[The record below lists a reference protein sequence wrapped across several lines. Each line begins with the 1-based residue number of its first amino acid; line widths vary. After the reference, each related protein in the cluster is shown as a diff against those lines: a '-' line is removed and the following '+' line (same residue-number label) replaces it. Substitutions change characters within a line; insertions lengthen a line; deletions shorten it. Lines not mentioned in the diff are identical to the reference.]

1 MPVFLIALFSGLAS
15 VAGTIAGRVL
25 LALGFQFVTY
35 AGFDAVLSSIVSG
48 IANTSGLPGTVAGY
62 VAFFRLGEAASI
74 ISGALTTR
82 WAIAG
87 LTNGSLT
94 RLVIR

>member
-15 VAGTIAGRVL
+15 VAGTIAGRVV
-25 LALGFQFVTY
+25 LALGFQYVTY
-35 AGFDAVLSSIVSG
+35 SGFDAVLGSIVTG
-48 IANTSGLPGTVAGY
+48 ISNSSGLPGTIASY
-62 VAFFRLGEAASI
+62 VAFFRLSEAASI

-87 LTNGSLT
+87 LSNGTLT
-94 RLVIR
+94 RMVIK